1 MHQPFLIAH
10 SPYDHHLYAKIMIS
24 PMYLQVSPAVVPLQI
39 QQPPIAHS
47 HPYLYG
53 PSFYENPY
61 FKHFHYNVKAQ
72 VWEG

>member
-1 MHQPFLIAH
+1 MHKPSLIAY
-10 SPYDHHLYAKIMIS
+10 SPYDHHIYTKIMID
-24 PMYLQVSPAVVPLQI
+24 PMYMQVSPAVVPLQM
-39 QQPPIAHS
+39 QQPLTAHMQ
-47 HPYLYG
+47 HYLYG